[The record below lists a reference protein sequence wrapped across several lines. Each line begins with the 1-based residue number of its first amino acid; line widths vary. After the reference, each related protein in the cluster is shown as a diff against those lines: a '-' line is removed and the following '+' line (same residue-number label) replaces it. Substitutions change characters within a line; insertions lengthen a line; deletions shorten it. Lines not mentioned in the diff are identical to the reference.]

1 MIRFSSAVR
10 PCSQPPHAIDRYPTM
25 IQFSKRRRAAS
36 LLSALLMSLCTGH
49 AMGERPVMEGVSMT
63 GVDHLADHLS
73 VQDFWVDGRHG
84 FQAGKGGSSVCCAR
98 IPLKWLPTASVEVRW
113 EVANWR
119 EGTWR
124 CFRRRVSLDRY
135 AELGELFVH
144 FLPDGSVRAVVSN
157 YAPWS
162 PVYRGPRTPIP
173 QKAPWDRYPSPPV
186 TEDCPD
192 NKYSAP

>member
-1 MIRFSSAVR
+1 MRGQIRAHGLRSTILVLL
-10 PCSQPPHAIDRYPTM
+10 I
-25 IQFSKRRRAAS
+25 S
-36 LLSALLMSLCTGH
+36 LWANNSH
-49 AMGERPVMEGVSMT
+49 AMGERVVMEGVSMT

-84 FQAGKGGSSVCCAR
+84 FQAGKGGSVVCCAR
-98 IPLKWLPTASVEVRW
+98 MPLKWTAATSIEVRW

-124 CFRRRVSLDRY
+124 CFRRRVLLDRY
-135 AELGELFVH
+135 AELGALFVH

-162 PVYRGPRTPIP
+162 PVYKGPRTPIP
-173 QKAPWDRYPSPPV
+173 QKAPWDHYPMPPA